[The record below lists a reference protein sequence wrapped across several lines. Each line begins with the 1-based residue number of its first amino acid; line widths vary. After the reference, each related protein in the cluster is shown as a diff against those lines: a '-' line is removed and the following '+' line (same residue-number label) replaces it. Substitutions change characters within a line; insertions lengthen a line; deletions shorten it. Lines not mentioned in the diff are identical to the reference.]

1 MGLLETGGGGDELLR
16 LDDQVCF
23 ALYAAHRAVTALY
36 RPLLEPLGLTYPQ
49 YLVMLALWEEEDD
62 GQGVRVSRLSERL
75 HLETGTLTPLL
86 KRMESHGFVE
96 RVRSREDERVVMVC
110 LTRTGRALRA
120 DAADIPRQM
129 LCRSGLTAK
138 QASQLRDNLKRML
151 SKLGEV

>member
-129 LCRSGLTAK
+129 LCRSGLTAE

-151 SKLGEV
+151 SKLGEI